1 MGDGRWILNL
11 ELPLRAC
18 YWLSVNLSWREKN
31 AEQKLS
37 EKQRI

>member
-18 YWLSVNLSWREKN
+18 YWLSVNLSCREIN
-31 AEQKLS
+31 PGQKLS